1 MKKVSPKVSP
11 KVSEEVSPE
20 VSRAVAETLSAQV
33 SVKVAGKATETVAYK
48 TAISYPEPSSPPA
61 SLQIRQQGTNRPS

>member
-11 KVSEEVSPE
+11 KVSEVVSPE

-33 SVKVAGKATETVAYK
+33 SVKVAGNATETVAHK
-48 TAISYPEPSSPPA
+48 TEISYPEPSSSPA
-61 SLQIRQQGTNRPS
+61 SRQIRQQGTNRPS